1 MAKYNLLYMSK
12 EEKTN
17 LLENKKLKFS
27 NFMEAVRYARKLKF
41 GDVPGQTLV
50 GSITIET
57 KE

>member
-27 NFMEAVRYARKLKF
+27 NFMEAVRYARKLKV